1 MFETSRDEPQV
12 AARPNYASRKEK
24 LFLSGPRPRL
34 KELWHITRIAWEF
47 LRVFRVL
54 HFVGPCVTVFGSARY
69 KEGHPHYAKTR
80 EIGKGLANAGFTV
93 MTGGGP
99 GLMEAANRGAKE
111 AGGMSVACAIQLPF
125 EQILN
130 DYLDHV
136 LTVTYFFVR
145 KVALVKYSFGFVV
158 VPGGMG
164 TMDELFE
171 ALTLIQTRKI
181 ENFPVVVVGKEYWH
195 ALNHLLKDMA
205 ETGSIDP
212 KDLDLLLFTDSVDE
226 AVSYIERNTVEEFG
240 LVRKKPRRIRVL
252 GE

>member
-1 MFETSRDEPQV
+1 MPDAGTDNTHISV
-12 AARPNYASRKEK
+12 APTASTRKER
-24 LFLSGPRPRL
+24 LFLEGPRPRF
-34 KELWHITRIAWEF
+34 KELLNIIRIGWEF

-69 KEGHPHYAKTR
+69 REGHENYETTR
-80 EIGKGLANAGFTV
+80 KIGAGLANAGFTV

-111 AGGMSVACAIQLPF
+111 AGGMSVGCAIELPF
-125 EQILN
+125 EQDLN
-130 DYLDHV
+130 RFLDKV
-136 LTVTYFFVR
+136 VTVRYFFVR

-171 ALTLIQTRKI
+171 ALTLIKTGKI
-181 ENFPVVVVGKEYWH
+181 ENFPVVVVGRDYWH
-195 ALNHLLKDMA
+195 DMRELLEHMA
-205 ETGSIDP
+205 NLGSIDP
-212 KDLDLLLFTDSVDE
+212 KDLELLIFTDSVQE
-226 AVSYIERNTVEEFG
+226 AVAHIEKHAVERFG
-240 LVRKKPRRIRVL
+240 LVRGAPRKSRFL

>member
-1 MFETSRDEPQV
+1 MYETSLDEAPV
-12 AARPNYASRKEK
+12 TAPVTYSSKKEK
-24 LFLSGPRPRL
+24 LFLEGPRPRL
-34 KELWHITRIAWEF
+34 KELWNITRIAYEF

-69 KEGHPHYAKTR
+69 KEGHEHYETTR
-80 EIGKGLANAGFTV
+80 QIGRGLANAGFTV

-111 AGGMSVACAIQLPF
+111 AGGTSVGCAIQLPF
-125 EQILN
+125 EQALN
-130 DYLDHV
+130 PYLDRV
-136 LTVTYFFVR
+136 LEVKYFFVR

-171 ALTLIQTRKI
+171 ALTLIQTHKI
-181 ENFPVVVVGKEYWH
+181 EDFPVVVVGKDYWH
-195 ALNHLLKDMA
+195 ALHHLLKDMA
-205 ETGSIDP
+205 ESGSIDP
-212 KDLDLLLFTDSVDE
+212 NDLKLVAFTDSVEE
-226 AVSYIERNTVEEFG
+226 AVEHIEKHAVTKFG
-240 LVRKKPRRIRVL
+240 LVRRKPRRVKIL